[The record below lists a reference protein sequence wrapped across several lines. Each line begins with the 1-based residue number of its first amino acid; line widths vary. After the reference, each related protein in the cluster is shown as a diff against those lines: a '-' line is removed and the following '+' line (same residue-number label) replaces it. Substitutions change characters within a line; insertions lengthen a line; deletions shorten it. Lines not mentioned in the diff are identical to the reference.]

1 MFSYLIPTFNLY
13 FGSNNFRGVSLSF
26 LLSDLSIGM
35 IYFLFGGT
43 LGSHIL
49 SHDRVMNSVGLGG
62 VLDLSFLFFFNVM
75 MYPVN
80 SCTTI
85 FATTVGYWDV

>member
-1 MFSYLIPTFNLY
+1 
-13 FGSNNFRGVSLSF
+13 
-26 LLSDLSIGM
+26 M

-62 VLDLSFLFFFNVM
+62 VLGLSFLFFFNVM
-75 MYPVN
+75 MYPN
-80 SCTTI
+80 PQLKK
-85 FATTVGYWDV
+85 